1 MAHHQNMK
9 IQLIK
14 HTLSFKAMHGIPWIY
29 MYPSKKFN
37 GAESIGTT

>member
-14 HTLSFKAMHGIPWIY
+14 HILSFKTKHGIPWIC
-29 MYPSKKFN
+29 MHTSKKFN